1 VIVLDMD
8 QGSFAWKA
16 ARLGIP
22 TASNFARILTP
33 KTRKPSASQAG
44 YRCQLLSDWLL
55 GRPSDA
61 AAPTG
66 FMARGTELEQEAR
79 AYLEFQRGVT
89 VERVGFVLRD
99 DLAVGGSPDG
109 LIGDDAGAEIKCLSA
124 PKHVA
129 ALLGED
135 GDEHFAQ
142 VQGYLW
148 LTGRARWYLVHY
160 NPELPSAIRVVERD
174 EEYIDALAAEINR
187 FTERLAVGREAL
199 LALGC
204 VPREPVTDAV
214 LETEVSA
221 EAEAAA
227 TAMPF

>member
-1 VIVLDMD
+1 MD

-44 YRCQLLSDWLL
+44 YRCQLLADWLL

-66 FMARGTELEQEAR
+66 FMARGTDLEHEAR
-79 AYLEFQRGVT
+79 AYLEFQRGVN
-89 VERVGFVLRD
+89 VERVGFILRD
-99 DLAVGGSPDG
+99 DRAVGGSPDG
-109 LIGDDAGAEIKCLSA
+109 LIGDDAGAEFKCLSA
-124 PKHVA
+124 AKHVA

-135 GDEHFAQ
+135 GDEHVAQ

-148 LTGRARWYLVHY
+148 LTGRQLWYLVHF
-160 NPELPSAIRVVERD
+160 NPELPSTIRVVERD
-174 EEYIDALAAEINR
+174 DEYIAALADEIDR
-187 FTERLAVGREAL
+187 FTARLAVGREAL

-204 VPREPVTDAV
+204 VPREPATDVEIEADVTA
-214 LETEVSA
+214 A
-221 EAEAAA
+221 NEAAA
-227 TAMPF
+227 VAMPF